1 MKFAPETVAG
11 TALIAALVAAGV
23 WFARDPECQQW
34 PLSYLSTGPASGV
47 ASRFDSVNRFEWC
60 ADGEQLL
67 VMYRGENGLEA
78 RVALHNLR
86 RLAGSMPVAL
96 TGQLPNAVS
105 LSRDG
110 RQILLGTLEGQLWR
124 IEPDHS
130 EMATPILDLP
140 HKTFVTSLVITGNG
154 QLVGAGTNA
163 GAIYFC
169 DLVRQTTTSIN
180 TNWPS
185 PIRDLRFSHDEKH
198 LAVAQTNGRISIWD
212 VLAEKLSQ
220 DFKGHDQAAN
230 AVAFLPDGQ
239 RIISAGLDDT
249 VRIWDMASGRELWR
263 GEFGLFG
270 VTTLAVSPD
279 GKIAA
284 WAGYNRKIILW
295 DLERMQKRFEIA
307 TLGTCIL
314 HLRFSPDGTSLGA
327 AGYDDAIRLYDVR
340 TAAEQNG
347 IKVAVPARL

>member
-1 MKFAPETVAG
+1 MKLVTETIAG

-23 WFARDPECQQW
+23 WYARDPECQKW
-34 PLSYLSTGPASGV
+34 PLSYLSTGPASANV
-47 ASRFDSVNRFEWC
+47 SRFVSVNRFEWS

-67 VMYRGENGLEA
+67 VMFRGENRVEA
-78 RVALHNLR
+78 RVALQNPR
-86 RLAGSMPVAL
+86 GSAGSVPIDLAGE
-96 TGQLPNAVS
+96 LPNAAT

-110 RQILLGTLEGQLWR
+110 RQILLGTLGGQLWR
-124 IEPDHS
+124 MEPAHS

-140 HKTFVTSLVITGNG
+140 HKEFVTSVAITGDG

-163 GAIYFC
+163 GAIYLC
-169 DLVRQTTTSIN
+169 NLARQTTASLT
-180 TNWPS
+180 TNWTS
-185 PIRDLRFSHDEKH
+185 PIRDLHFSRDEKR
-198 LAVAQTNGRISIWD
+198 LVVCQTNGRISIWD

-220 DFKGHDQAAN
+220 EFAGHELGAS
-230 AVAFLPDGQ
+230 AVEFLPDGQ

-249 VRIWDMASGRELWR
+249 VRIWDIASGRELWR

-279 GKIAA
+279 GKTAA

-295 DLERMQKRFEIA
+295 DLERLKKRFEIA
-307 TLGTCIL
+307 TSDPCIL

-327 AGYDDAIRLYDVR
+327 AGYDEMIREYDVR
-340 TAAEQNG
+340 TAAEQNA
-347 IKVAVPARL
+347 VRVPARL